1 MHAGNTRL
9 EELYLK
15 WVNKT
20 ATPQEKAALIEL
32 LESGASKE
40 QLTPLID
47 KIWDDLRDD
56 HDFSLSDK
64 QQLANNILKQ
74 WPAEPVVTGRT
85 PVRFFR
91 WGWAVAAT
99 ILLLTGTVFVW
110 KLLVQKDTHTVK
122 DAGQI
127 AVHTEVIQPGS
138 NGAILTL
145 ADGRQ
150 IVLDSAANGVI
161 SKQGGAEVSLQN
173 NQIVYKAGE
182 EPVAENTMAYN
193 TMKTPKGR
201 QFQLVLPDGSKV
213 WLNAAS
219 SIRYPVAFN
228 NKERRVEISG
238 EAYFEVAH
246 DKTKPFIVQT
256 KNQAV
261 QALGTSFNVNAY
273 EDETIE
279 KTTLIE
285 GSVKVS
291 SITNDQSVP
300 HHPLSTILNPGQQAK
315 IDNNKQLLSV
325 ANNQSEAAIA
335 WKNGYFNL
343 ENIPFDQV
351 MKQLER
357 WYDIQVVYEN
367 GVPDLHFVGGLSRN
381 VTLAALIRALQVSE
395 VHFKVETGRRL
406 IVYK

>member
-1 MHAGNTRL
+1 MQAGDPKL

-15 WVNKT
+15 WFNKT

-32 LESGASKE
+32 LESGATKE
-40 QLTPLID
+40 QMAPLID
-47 KIWDDLRDD
+47 KIWDDLKEDD
-56 HDFSLSDK
+56 HFSFPGR
-64 QQLANNILKQ
+64 QQLADNILKQ
-74 WPAEPVVTGRT
+74 WPAEPVVSTGSR
-85 PVRFFR
+85 VHFYR
-91 WGWAVAAT
+91 WKWAAAAA

-110 KLLVQKDTHTVK
+110 KLFTEKGSHGEKNYSEV
-122 DAGQI
+122 ARN
-127 AVHTEVIQPGS
+127 TEVIPPGHD
-138 NGAILTL
+138 GAILTL

-161 SKQGGAEVSLQN
+161 GNQGSAQISLQN
-173 NQIVYKAGE
+173 NQVIYKPGAD
-182 EPVAENTMAYN
+182 PVAEKEMVYN
-193 TMKTPKGR
+193 TMTTPKGR

-219 SIRYPVAFN
+219 SIKYPIAFN
-228 NKERRVEISG
+228 DKERRVEVSG

-246 DKTKPFIVQT
+246 DKTWPFFVQT
-256 KNQAV
+256 KNQQV

-273 EDETIE
+273 ENETIE

-291 SITNDQSVP
+291 SIINDQSAA
-300 HHPLSTILNPGQQAK
+300 HHPLAAILIPGQQANV
-315 IDNNKQLLSV
+315 DNSNQLLSI

-343 ENIPFDQV
+343 ENIPFDRV

-357 WYDIQVVYEN
+357 WYDIQVLYEN
-367 GVPDLHFVGGLSRN
+367 DVPDLHFVGGLSRN
-381 VTLAALIRALQVSE
+381 MTLAALIRALQVSE
-395 VHFKVETGRRL
+395 VHFKMDGRRL